1 MFRAAKFI
9 LMQSNFAIP
18 ALILCLELFAAT
30 AFAASDAAL
39 FLDDRPLEMDL
50 YLDLKELCREE
61 DPAECQDVPAT
72 LTYVLDGQQSPDI
85 PVQVKTRGSWR
96 LKRETCTIPP
106 LFLVFPQKQ
115 GKATLFAGQ
124 EILPLTTHCS
134 SKRGRNDDYVL
145 KEYLAYR
152 IYNLFN
158 EKSVRV
164 RLAFIRYRK
173 SEDQKPP
180 KPHYAF
186 FSEHFK
192 SIAARNNVE
201 LWATEILDP
210 LLSDPMEMAT
220 VELFQYMIGNTDFSV
235 LGQHNIV
242 LLRTT
247 DGRVTPLPFDFDF
260 SGLVY
265 AKYAGPD
272 PSLPIKSHR
281 QRLYRGI
288 CHPSLDWSELFR
300 KFTDKRAEVFA
311 LLDAT
316 PGLSRRA
323 RKSTRRYLH
332 QFYEILDLPDQ
343 RQKTI
348 VDACREIVME
358 EVD

>member
-1 MFRAAKFI
+1 
-9 LMQSNFAIP
+9 MQRNYVFP
-18 ALILCLELFAAT
+18 VLILCLELFAGT
-30 AFAASDAAL
+30 ANAASDTGL
-39 FLDDRPLEMDL
+39 FLEDWPLEMDL
-50 YLDLKELCREE
+50 HLDLKELCRKE
-61 DPAECQDVPAT
+61 DPAQCQDVPAT
-72 LTYVLDGQQSPDI
+72 LTYVLEGQQSQDI

-106 LFLVFPQKQ
+106 LFLVFPQQQSKE
-115 GKATLFAGQ
+115 TLFAGQ
-124 EILPLTTHCS
+124 DLLPLTTHCS

-152 IYNLFN
+152 IYNLFS

-164 RLAFIRYRK
+164 RLVFIRYRK
-173 SEDQKPP
+173 SKDHKPP

-186 FSEHFK
+186 FSEHFN
-192 SIAARNNVE
+192 SVAARNGAE
-201 LWATEILDP
+201 LWATKTLDP
-210 LLSDPMEMAT
+210 MLTDPMEMAT

-272 PSLPIKSHR
+272 PSLPLKSHR
-281 QRLYRGI
+281 ERLYRGI
-288 CHPSLDWSELFR
+288 CHPSLDWDELFP
-300 KFTDKRAEVFA
+300 KFRDKRAEVFA

-323 RKSTRRYLH
+323 QKSTREYL
-332 QFYEILDLPDQ
+332 QKFYEVLDSPEQ
-343 RQKTI
+343 RQKKI
-348 VDACREIVME
+348 VDACRMVVTE